1 MTQVLFDT
9 RSAVDDLKRGGF
21 TDDQAKANVR
31 FVREALEGGVATKT
45 DIDLLRSAISKD
57 VTNVRTDLSTVETEL
72 RNETSLLKTEL
83 RGEMQE
89 LRAEMKAQG
98 LRLTI
103 TILGASGLLGL
114 LIRYLA

>member
-9 RSAVDDLKRGGF
+9 QSAVDDLKRGGF

-31 FVREALEGGVATKT
+31 FVREALEGGVATKADVT
-45 DIDLLRSAISKD
+45 AVQRDLAQIDARLTAKSDLL
-57 VTNVRTDLSTVETEL
+57 
-72 RNETSLLKTEL
+72 ETSL
-83 RGEMQE
+83 RGEM
-89 LRAEMKAQG
+89 KAMRLQ
-98 LRLTI
+98 LTI